1 MIAAVAALE
10 QLFAEQRI
18 ALLTLHGSVV
28 NRLSQAHDLDL
39 AYLFEFGVDGDD
51 VDVASAFINRY
62 GDCVDLVPLVRA
74 GAVARYGAL
83 MLGELLVERVPHL
96 YANQQI
102 AAFGLYCGEEPLRR
116 ALLKE
121 LAYGAATV

>member
-1 MIAAVAALE
+1 
-10 QLFAEQRI
+10 
-18 ALLTLHGSVV
+18 
-28 NRLSQAHDLDL
+28 
-39 AYLFEFGVDGDD
+39 
-51 VDVASAFINRY
+51 
-62 GDCVDLVPLVRA
+62 
-74 GAVARYGAL
+74 